1 MTSAG
6 ADDALFASI
15 SQSPKKS
22 RFWLGVQVSVVTHVI
37 VCLALILVPL
47 YFPEPLPERPDVIR
61 LLIYNPPPPPPPP
74 PPRGA
79 LPREVRPIQPVTPP
93 VQPVK
98 PAFTTP
104 ADVLEPP
111 KLPETD
117 QVGELDGSDLGVAEG
132 MEGGVE
138 GGVVG
143 GVLGG
148 VVGGVV
154 GGTGDVPIQDYDQP
168 PRPIKITRPQYP
180 QEAFVKKVEG
190 TVLVEILIDSSGRVV
205 SARVIKSVPLL
216 DAAALQ
222 TVRQWLFT
230 PAIKHGRPVST
241 IAHAP
246 VGFRIY

>member
-1 MTSAG
+1 MKTPDPSDGLFG
-6 ADDALFASI
+6 AI
-15 SQSPKKS
+15 SQPPKQTH
-22 RFWLGVQVSVVTHVI
+22 FWLVVQLSIVTHVL
-37 VCLALILVPL
+37 VGLALVIVPL
-47 YFPEPLPERPDVIR
+47 YFPEPLPAQGDVIR

-79 LPREVRPIQPVTPP
+79 LPQEVRAVQPTPQIQPER
-93 VQPVK
+93 

-104 ADVLEPP
+104 PDVLEPP
-111 KLPETD
+111 TLTERP
-117 QVGELDGSDLGVAEG
+117 GEADGSDLGVAEG

-154 GGTGDVPIQDYDQP
+154 GGTGDGPIQDYDQP
-168 PRPIKITRPQYP
+168 PRPIKITRPLYP

-190 TVLVEILIDSSGRVV
+190 TVLVEILIDASGRVV

-222 TVRQWLFT
+222 TVKQWLFT
-230 PAIKHGRPVST
+230 PAIKRGRPVST